1 MGRKKQEGL
10 TKFQYPTDLNDNDD
24 VCKLMH
30 LHKGSAAKAIY
41 ITMIEHILK
50 QGYYIK
56 VCDFNYFRFAVSLF
70 ESEEKVRDVLN
81 TCVQL
86 GLFDKTMFEQY
97 GVYTSRFIQE
107 IFTNS
112 KKMFQHTG
120 KIVEYD
126 LLSIAYS
133 ENNSSENTKFDSTV
147 EKATTTDDMR
157 ISPTETIISPG
168 NISTSTIITGTSNVN
183 NNISKQE
190 ITISQ
195 GEKKTKEKEPKRK
208 KNKRSSTTSA
218 TPSTVRVCARG
229 KVFEENSWDV
239 EEDNLE
245 KEAELLRNSKEWR
258 EETKKYFKLSD
269 DNLEDLLKRF
279 ISHCRIISRK
289 KHKNREDLQSH
300 FASWAEK
307 EIEKRP
313 QTSKRIDYGTR
324 QVPRYSDGIAYT
336 HLDLR
341 RPAPCP
347 VGTTQADYE

>member
-1 MGRKKQEGL
+1 MGRKRQEGL

-30 LHKGSAAKAIY
+30 LHKGAAAKAIY

-56 VCDFNYFRFAVSLF
+56 VCDFNYFRFAISLF

-86 GLFDKTMFEQY
+86 GLFDKTMFQRY

-126 LLSIAYS
+126 LLSIANS

-218 TPSTVRVCARG
+218 TSSTVRVCAREG
-229 KVFEENSWDV
+229 GFDGISGSGDQLKE
-239 EEDNLE
+239 EED
-245 KEAELLRNSKEWR
+245 LLRNSPKWRDDVKEYYKLTDTNLDEYIKRFFSNCRIR
-258 EETKKYFKLSD
+258 ERTSHKTT
-269 DNLEDLLKRF
+269 EDLKA
-279 ISHCRIISRK
+279 
-289 KHKNREDLQSH
+289 H
-300 FASWAEK
+300 FASWLQIEL
-307 EIEKRP
+307 EKRH
-313 QTSKRIDYGTR
+313 QTTKSIDYGTR
-324 QVPRYSDGIAYT
+324 QSAPRYSDGIAYT
-336 HLDLR
+336 HLDPR

>member
-1 MGRKKQEGL
+1 MGRKRQEGL

-30 LHKGSAAKAIY
+30 LHKGAAAKAIY

-56 VCDFNYFRFAVSLF
+56 VCDFNYFRFAISLF

-86 GLFDKTMFEQY
+86 GLFDKTMFQRY

-126 LLSIAYS
+126 LLSIANS

-147 EKATTTDDMR
+147 EKVTTTDDMR

-218 TPSTVRVCARG
+218 TPSTVRVCAREG
-229 KVFEENSWDV
+229 GFDGISGSGDQLKE
-239 EEDNLE
+239 EED
-245 KEAELLRNSKEWR
+245 LLRNSPKWRDDVKEYYKLTDTNLDEYIKRFFSNCRIR
-258 EETKKYFKLSD
+258 ERTSHKTT
-269 DNLEDLLKRF
+269 EDLKA
-279 ISHCRIISRK
+279 
-289 KHKNREDLQSH
+289 H
-300 FASWAEK
+300 FASWLQIEL
-307 EIEKRP
+307 EKRH
-313 QTSKRIDYGTR
+313 QTTKSIDYGPRTNS
-324 QVPRYSDGIAYT
+324 RYSNGTEFT
-336 HLDLR
+336 HLDRR
-341 RPAPCP
+341 RPAP
-347 VGTTQADYE
+347 VSHATSTADFK

>member
-1 MGRKKQEGL
+1 MGRKRQEGL

-30 LHKGSAAKAIY
+30 LHKGAAAKAIY

-56 VCDFNYFRFAVSLF
+56 VCDFNYFRFAISLF

-86 GLFDKTMFEQY
+86 GLFDKTMFQRY

-126 LLSIAYS
+126 LLSIANS

-147 EKATTTDDMR
+147 EKVTTTDDMR

-218 TPSTVRVCARG
+218 TPSTVRVCAREG
-229 KVFEENSWDV
+229 GFDGISGSGDQLKE
-239 EEDNLE
+239 EED
-245 KEAELLRNSKEWR
+245 LLRNSPKWRDDVKEYYKLTDTNLDEYIKRFFSNCRIR
-258 EETKKYFKLSD
+258 ERTSHKTT
-269 DNLEDLLKRF
+269 EDLKA
-279 ISHCRIISRK
+279 
-289 KHKNREDLQSH
+289 H
-300 FASWAEK
+300 FASWLQK
-307 EIEKRP
+307 ELEKRP
-313 QTSKRIDYGTR
+313 QTSKNIDYGTR
-324 QVPRYSDGIAYT
+324 QNSRYASSIEHT

-341 RPAPCP
+341 RSAPCP
-347 VGTTQADYE
+347 TGTSPSDYE

>member
-1 MGRKKQEGL
+1 MGRKKQAGL
-10 TKFQYPTDLNDNDD
+10 TKFQYPTDFNDNDD

-56 VCDFNYFRFAVSLF
+56 VCDFNYFRFAVSVF

-86 GLFDKTMFEQY
+86 GLFDKTLFERY

-107 IFTNS
+107 TFMKS

-218 TPSTVRVCARG
+218 TPSIVRVCAREG
-229 KVFEENSWDV
+229 SFDGISVDANQLKE
-239 EEDNLE
+239 EED
-245 KEAELLRNSKEWR
+245 LLRNSPEWQDDI
-258 EETKKYFKLSD
+258 KKYYKLTD
-269 DNLEDLLKRF
+269 TNLEEHINRF
-279 ISHCRIISRK
+279 FSKCRIMNRTS
-289 KHKNREDLQSH
+289 HKTKEDLKAH
-300 FASWAEK
+300 FASWLQK
-307 EIEKRP
+307 ELEKRP
-313 QTSKRIDYGTR
+313 QTTKSIDYGTR
-324 QVPRYSDGIAYT
+324 LHSRYSSGIEHT
-336 HLDLR
+336 HLDPR

>member
-1 MGRKKQEGL
+1 MGRKQQEGL

-24 VCKLMH
+24 VCKLMY
-30 LHKGSAAKAIY
+30 LHKGAAAKAIY

-56 VCDFNYFRFAVSLF
+56 VCDFNYFRFAISLF
-70 ESEEKVRDVLN
+70 ESEENVRDVLN

-86 GLFDKTMFEQY
+86 GLFDKTMFERY

-107 IFTNS
+107 TFMKS

-183 NNISKQE
+183 NSISNQE
-190 ITISQ
+190 IAISQ

-218 TPSTVRVCARG
+218 TPSPVRVCAREG
-229 KVFEENSWDV
+229 GFDGISGSGDQLKEE
-239 EEDNLE
+239 E
-245 KEAELLRNSKEWR
+245 ELLKSPEWR
-258 EETKKYFKLSD
+258 EEVKKYYKLTD
-269 DNLEDLLKRF
+269 TNLDEYIKRFFSNCRIRERTSHKTTEDLKA
-279 ISHCRIISRK
+279 
-289 KHKNREDLQSH
+289 H
-300 FASWAEK
+300 FASWLQIEL
-307 EIEKRP
+307 EKRH
-313 QTSKRIDYGTR
+313 QTTKSIDYGPRTNS
-324 QVPRYSDGIAYT
+324 RYSNGTEFT
-336 HLDLR
+336 HLDRR
-341 RPAPCP
+341 RPAP
-347 VGTTQADYE
+347 VSHATSTADFK